1 MNSSNIMIDLQ
12 IDDILDDVTM
22 NVSFVE
28 FNNSSQDKIV

>member
-28 FNNSSQDKIV
+28 LNNSSQDKIV